1 MYTNHQE
8 LTSVAIEV
16 SYTNVHDKL
25 FGQDRTWIGEIRKLA
40 QSEADKN

>member
-16 SYTNVHDKL
+16 SYTMCMTNYSVKTGL
-25 FGQDRTWIGEIRKLA
+25 E
-40 QSEADKN
+40 SERFVN

>member
-8 LTSVAIEV
+8 HKR
-16 SYTNVHDKL
+16 SYWGFIHNVHDKL

-40 QSEADKN
+40 QSEANKN